1 MTSHRNWLIALVVVG
16 GLVGGRTAYAAE
28 TLKPAEIRQ
37 NLFSTCFVND
47 REGWVVGELGRV
59 LHTTDGGETF
69 TRSDTGTR
77 LAILSVACV
86 PDGSVVV
93 TGQYGLALRSRD
105 GGATWQK
112 LTTGTERNLLSVAFA
127 SAEVGVAVGDYGTI
141 VRTADGGNT
150 WQKAAMPDPIPLP
163 EDIAEIIEP
172 GDVLLYDIDFA
183 DAVHGWIV
191 GEFGVTFNT
200 ADGGATWS
208 AQKAG
213 VDTTLFGV
221 SFADPQHGWAVGIDQ
236 VMVRTVDGG
245 ATWES
250 QPIGGRQGF
259 VLALYDVTVKGSQ
272 GWAIGDSGL
281 ILHSTDAGVTWK
293 IFDVPIQL
301 AANWFRGISLTAD
314 AKGFIVGSEG
324 IMLRT
329 EQSQLRE
336 MKRKS

>member
-16 GLVGGRTAYAAE
+16 GLVCGRLAYAAE

-141 VRTADGGNT
+141 VRTTDGGNT

-183 DAVHGWIV
+183 DATHGWIV

-200 ADGGATWS
+200 VDGGATWL

-221 SFADPQHGWAVGIDQ
+221 SFADAQHGWAVGIDQ

-245 ATWES
+245 ATWEP

-301 AANWFRGISLTAD
+301 AANWFRGISLTGD

-329 EQSQLRE
+329 EQSQLHE
-336 MKRKS
+336 MKRRS